1 MFVCVRFPG
10 FRFLVVGS
18 LYVGCVGVTVA
29 GVSSDRGLLR
39 VVGEGECGALVL
51 LFFFLI
57 L

>member
-1 MFVCVRFPG
+1 MFVCVGFPG
-10 FRFLVVGS
+10 FRFSVVGS

-39 VVGEGECGALVL
+39 VVGDGGCSALVL
-51 LFFFLI
+51 LFFFPI